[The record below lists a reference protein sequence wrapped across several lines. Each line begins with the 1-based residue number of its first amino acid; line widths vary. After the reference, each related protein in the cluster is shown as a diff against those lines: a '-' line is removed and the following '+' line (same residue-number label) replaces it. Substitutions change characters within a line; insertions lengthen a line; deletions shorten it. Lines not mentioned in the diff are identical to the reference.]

1 MLDWANID
9 AVIFDMDGTLV
20 DSMYYWHRLP
30 ENWFHERGLTIPDDL
45 EQLLEAA
52 DLWQAAE
59 VFSKKFAPQ
68 EPTEQIFTVLQ
79 QQMDEHYAKDI
90 PLLPG
95 VRSLLLALQ
104 QAGKKM
110 CIATMTDRP
119 QVQTMLH
126 AHQLEN
132 IFDFLLT
139 TPEVGLGKNQPDIF
153 LQACQRFGVPPARV
167 AVFEDSRTAAKTV
180 LKLGMP
186 LVFLPAPDYDTTE
199 LQALA
204 EQSGASLT
212 LLSTYAEIPLP

>member
-1 MLDWANID
+1 MLNWANID

-20 DSMYYWHRLP
+20 DSMYYWRRLP
-30 ENWFHERGLTIPDDL
+30 EKWFQERGLTVPDDL

-59 VFSKKFAPQ
+59 FFAKNFSPQ
-68 EPTEQIFTVLQ
+68 EPTEQIFSTLQ
-79 QQMDEHYAKDI
+79 QQMDEHYARDI

-95 VRSLLLALQ
+95 VYDLLLALK
-104 QAGKKM
+104 QADKKM

-119 QVQTMLH
+119 QVQTMLR
-126 AHQLEN
+126 AHRLEN

-139 TPEVGLGKNQPDIF
+139 TPEVGCGKNQPEIF
-153 LQACQRFGVPPARV
+153 LQACRRFQLPPGRV

-180 LKLGMP
+180 LRLGMP
-186 LVFLPAPDYDTTE
+186 LVFLPTPGYDTEE

-204 EQSGASLT
+204 AEFNAGLT
-212 LLSTYAEIPLP
+212 LLHNYAEIPLP